1 MRIFISSTFRDLR
14 VEREAAQ
21 EALRRSQVVPWGM
34 ELFVSEP
41 SKPLKVCLEQLQL
54 SDAVVLIIG
63 FKAGSLIPDS
73 PGLTYT
79 GAEFQLAQQL
89 GRPVFAFFKTE
100 GGISLNKE
108 TAPELRQALDG
119 FKNAVTAANIT
130 PVYFDSPERLQ
141 VELLLAM
148 DNWNAQGRPG
158 CRRVFTTPAEFF
170 GPYQSATPRLFDFK
184 QTLRGRETELLSLDA
199 FIADP
204 TAIVGLLTGR
214 GGIGKSKLL
223 HDWVQAV
230 QNWKV
235 LYLREDADWHS
246 EAAKEIPAG
255 DVLIIADDA
264 HRFEFLD
271 RLLLLARNLRQRQN
285 VKLLLGAR
293 PSGSGRIDAILS
305 VRFDISEVRRFPQLE
320 RIATRSVN
328 ELALE
333 TLGPSHGQYA
343 HALADVSADTPLIT
357 VVGGRLIARGDISPA
372 LLANEE
378 DFRRQ
383 VFDRFSAEFEQ
394 LLPASSVDW
403 RKLLNLIAAVGPLA
417 PSATSFLEPAAE
429 ILRVRPDEIVAAIDL
444 LERHGLLLRGGRL
457 IRIVPDLLS
466 DFLLEGACLTGAGES
481 TEYADF
487 IFKTFQSTYL
497 SNILRNLGELDWR
510 ITQRN
515 PDQGTR
521 LLDGIWT
528 EIESMFEAGD
538 ASVRVQLFK
547 SLKEP
552 ALFQPLR
559 VLGLIRRALENEAA
573 TVQVWS
579 NWQVTQENVLRE
591 IPPLLKA
598 IAFHL
603 DHIEEAAG
611 ILWRLAQSDTRPPH
625 QYPDHARR
633 VLEEMA
639 EYGRYKPVRFN
650 DWMADFVT
658 RMCRDPHAFE
668 RDFTPLNIVDKLLA
682 KGGEFTESEGFTI
695 SFGGFSLNYPAVRP
709 VREKALGIIEICLN
723 ADDSKVALRATK
735 SISHI
740 LSGFLPMI
748 GRVVSE
754 EEIKWQLEERLSVLN
769 MVENRLKK
777 ATPTPLL
784 RQTRSVLRQARP
796 HTKGTPLGK
805 RIEEVLSKVPQ
816 SDDLLIFDA
825 FSTGQWDH
833 DGFYENLEDAD
844 RSRKELITRGVA
856 AFRTKFPDGSRQVD
870 GLVQLVKDA
879 EDCGIE
885 LGSNPYSFIEEFCSE
900 DFVRAFLPYAMNNPH
915 PLLAYMT
922 IVPLR
927 WLRASD
933 LAQYRKVGIE
943 AATHKNRLLAL
954 GAADSIAYGPNLNA
968 PLVEDVAILQ
978 PLAQHPDAAVRRLT
992 FTGIRRL
999 GAHPAYEREAIEM
1012 LLASEIGDDSRMA
1025 EEMCGAVDYA
1035 GIKKEHLSEKQIHL
1049 LLDKL
1054 VPTKE
1059 IDGHH
1064 TERFLAWVGEYFPAA
1079 LFDFILRRLDRD
1091 ADFDRRNEKK
1101 VGYAPIPHHRF
1112 GNAFRPLQNAPQYR
1126 TFLEQVRDRFTTQP
1140 EQEFWLRELFWSIG
1154 SIDATALGVIDELVH
1169 RGDTQSARI
1178 ALALLG
1184 GAPPELALS
1193 RPNFAVH
1200 VIDECQRVDAQLG
1213 VMAESVLLTNAQTG
1227 SFNRASGQPSPKY
1240 LSMKERSEAL
1250 SELFPQ
1256 GSSGNRMF
1264 ARLRDVAVEMLNR
1277 ERLDDEQIGFE

>member
-1 MRIFISSTFRDLR
+1 MRIFVSSTFVDLR
-14 VEREAAQ
+14 AEREAAE
-21 EALRRSQVVPWGM
+21 EALRRSQLVPSGM

-41 SKPLKVCLEQLQL
+41 SSPLEVCLEQLQL

-79 GAEFQLAQQL
+79 GAEFQLAQKL

-100 GGISLNKE
+100 GGSPVNKE
-108 TAPELRQALDG
+108 TDAAKKKALDD
-119 FKNAVTAANIT
+119 FTSAVTSANIT
-130 PVYFDSPERLQ
+130 PAYFDSLERLQ

-148 DNWNAQGRPG
+148 DNWNAKGRPG
-158 CRRVFTTPAEFF
+158 ARLVFTTPSEFF
-170 GPYQSATPRLFDFK
+170 APFESGAPRLFDFN
-184 QTLRGRETELLSLDA
+184 QTLRGRDA
-199 FIADP
+199 QLQALNGFLADP
-204 TAIVGLLTGR
+204 ASIVGVLTGR

-223 HDWVQAV
+223 HDWAQTVT
-230 QNWKV
+230 NRTV
-235 LYLREDADWHS
+235 LYLREDAEWHP
-246 EAAKEIPAG
+246 EAAKEIPTG
-255 DVLIIADDA
+255 DVLIVADDA
-264 HRFEFLD
+264 HRFDFLD
-271 RLLLLARNLRQRQN
+271 RLMLLVRNLNQRQN
-285 VKLLLGAR
+285 VKVLLGTR
-293 PSGSGRIDAILS
+293 PSGNDRIDATLS
-305 VRFDISEVRRFPQLE
+305 VRFDSPQVSRFAQLE
-320 RIATRSVN
+320 RVATQSVR
-328 ELALE
+328 EIALE
-333 TLGPSHGQYA
+333 VLGPAHAQYA
-343 HALADVSADTPLIT
+343 HALAAVSADTPLVT
-357 VVGGRLIARGDISPA
+357 VVGGRLIARGEISPA

-383 VFDRFSAEFEQ
+383 VFDRFSAEYEQ
-394 LLPASSVDW
+394 LLPRGTVDW
-403 RKLLNLIAAVGPLA
+403 RKLLNLVAALGPVS
-417 PSATSFLEPAAE
+417 PSAAPFVEPVAE
-429 ILRVRPDEIVAAIDL
+429 ILRIRPDEVRSALDQ

-466 DFLLEGACLTGAGES
+466 DFLLEGACLTGTGDS
-481 TEYADF
+481 TGYSDF
-487 IFKTFQSTYL
+487 IFKTFQSNYL

-521 LLDGIWT
+521 LLDGIWN
-528 EIESMFEAGD
+528 EIENMFEAGD

-552 ALFQPLR
+552 AFFQPLR
-559 VLGLIRRALENEAA
+559 VLRLIRRALEKEAA
-573 TVQVWS
+573 TVQLWS
-579 NWQVTQENVLRE
+579 DWAVTQEHVLRE
-591 IPPLLKA
+591 IPSLLKA
-598 IAFHL
+598 ISFHL
-603 DHIEEAAG
+603 DHIEEAAE
-611 ILWRLAQSDTRPPH
+611 ILWRLAKKDTRDPH

-650 DWMADFVT
+650 DWMADFAA
-658 RMCRDPHAFE
+658 RMCRDPHAF
-668 RDFTPLNIVDKLLA
+668 DGSFTPLNIVDKLLA
-682 KGGEFTESEGFTI
+682 KEGEFTESEGYTV
-695 SFGGFSLNYPAVRP
+695 SFGGFSLNYPVART
-709 VREKALGIIEICLN
+709 VREKALGIIETCLN

-735 SISHI
+735 SIATV
-740 LSGFLPMI
+740 LSGFLPLV
-748 GRVVSE
+748 GRVLSADEV
-754 EEIKWQLEERLSVLN
+754 KWQMDERLTVLSI
-769 MVENRLKK
+769 VESRLNR

-784 RQTRSVLRQARP
+784 RQIRSVLRHARP
-796 HTKGTPLGK
+796 HTQGTPLGK
-805 RIEEVLSKVPQ
+805 RIEEVLSKIPK

-856 AFRTKFPDGSRQVD
+856 AFRTKFPDGPRQVD

-885 LGSNPYSFIEEFCSE
+885 LGSNPYSFIEELCSE
-900 DFVRAFLPYAMNNPH
+900 NFVRAFFPYAMNDPH
-915 PLLAYMT
+915 PLFAYMT
-922 IVPLR
+922 IVSFR

-954 GAADSIAYGPNLNA
+954 GAADSIASGPNLNA
-968 PLVEDVAILQ
+968 PLVEDVAILRV
-978 PLAQHPDAAVRRLT
+978 LARHPVAAVRHLT
-992 FTGIRRL
+992 FTAIRRL
-999 GAHPAYEREAIEM
+999 GEHAAYEQEAIEM
-1012 LLASEIGDDSRMA
+1012 LLASEIGEDSRMA

-1035 GIKKEHLSEKQIHL
+1035 GIKKEHLTEEQIRL

-1064 TERFLAWVGEYFPAA
+1064 TERFLAWVGEHFPAV

-1091 ADFDRRNEKK
+1091 AELDRRNEKK
-1101 VGYAPIPHHRF
+1101 AGYSPIPHHRF
-1112 GNAFRPLQNAPQYR
+1112 GNAFRPLQIGPQYR
-1126 TFLEQVRDRFTTQP
+1126 AFLEQVRDRFVTQP

-1154 SIDATALGVIDELVH
+1154 SIDEKTLGVIDELLH

-1193 RPNFAVH
+1193 RPHFAVH
-1200 VIDECQRVDAQLG
+1200 VIEECQRVDAQLG
-1213 VMAESVLLTNAQTG
+1213 VSAESFLLTNAQVG
-1227 SFNRASGQPSPKY
+1227 PFNRVSGQPSPKY
-1240 LSMKERSEAL
+1240 LSMKEKSEKL
-1250 SELFPQ
+1250 RDLFLQ
-1256 GSSGNRMF
+1256 GSSGNRLF
-1264 ARLRDVAVEMLNR
+1264 TRVHDLATEMLNR
-1277 ERLDDEQIGFE
+1277 ERLDDEQVGFE